1 MIVDRQGR
9 RFRNLRISL
18 TSACNYACTY
28 CVPNGKRLVAAQ
40 DELSAEAMARG
51 VAYLIEAAGIE
62 RLRITGGEPLVS
74 PKLEA
79 FMTAVGQMG
88 LEDISLTTN
97 GQLLAKKLPLL
108 VDAGIRR
115 INVSLDT
122 LDASAFRSIARG
134 GDLATVLDGMDQA
147 SAAGM
152 KIKVNMVPLRGQNLD
167 QVMPLLDYCLERGYE
182 LRFIE
187 LMRMGHLA
195 SDSNAF
201 LQQFVSLQQ
210 LLSLIGERYE
220 YLQADAPVDATA
232 VRYEV
237 PGRGY
242 FGVIANESVPFCR
255 TCSRLRLSST
265 GWLHGCLSSSNRHY
279 VGDLLDKPRHQALP
293 ALQRLAGESL
303 GRQAGSGVLRW
314 CDHHED
320 YRRLIEPHRRNAA
333 RTKPAPTGFA
343 QTLWERL
350 CGDRRLARDEAGSG
364 DDVPELARKLHPTPI
379 RRFSVTGLWREGCV
393 AWFYCWPF
401 WCWVA
406 A

>member
-28 CVPNGKRLVAAQ
+28 CVPDGKRLVAAQ

-74 PKLEA
+74 PKLES

-88 LEDISLTTN
+88 LQDISLTTN

-108 VDAGIRR
+108 VKAGIRR

-122 LDASAFRSIARG
+122 LDPAAFRGIARG

-147 SAAGM
+147 RAAGM

-167 QVMPLLDYCLERGYE
+167 QVMPLLQYCLERGYE

-195 SDSNAF
+195 KDSNAF

-210 LLSLIGERYE
+210 LLGLIGEEYE
-220 YLQADAPVDATA
+220 YLQADAPIDATA
-232 VRYEV
+232 VRYEI
-237 PGRGY
+237 PGLGH

-265 GWLHGCLSSSNRHY
+265 GWLHGCLSSSNRHF

-293 ALQRLAGESL
+293 ALQRLLVKAL
-303 GRQAGSGVLRW
+303 GDKQEVAFSGGAT
-314 CDHHED
+314 
-320 YRRLIEPHRRNAA
+320 IM
-333 RTKPAPTGFA
+333 KIIG
-343 QTLWERL
+343 
-350 CGDRRLARDEAGSG
+350 G
-364 DDVPELARKLHPTPI
+364 
-379 RRFSVTGLWREGCV
+379 
-393 AWFYCWPF
+393 
-401 WCWVA
+401 
-406 A
+406 

>member
-51 VAYLIEAAGIE
+51 VAYLIEAAGID

-74 PKLEA
+74 PKLET
-79 FMTAVGQMG
+79 FMLAVGQMG
-88 LEDISLTTN
+88 LSDISLTTN
-97 GQLLAKKLPLL
+97 GQLLARKLPLL

-122 LDASAFRSIARG
+122 LDAAAFRGIARG

-147 SAAGM
+147 RAAGI

-167 QVMPLLDYCLERGYE
+167 QVMPLLEYCLERGYE

-210 LLSLIGERYE
+210 LLSLIGEHHE

-232 VRYEV
+232 VRYEI
-237 PGRGY
+237 PGHGF

-293 ALQRLAGESL
+293 ALQRLLVKAL
-303 GRQAGSGVLRW
+303 GDKQEVAFSGGATVMK
-314 CDHHED
+314 
-320 YRRLIEPHRRNAA
+320 II
-333 RTKPAPTGFA
+333 G
-343 QTLWERL
+343 
-350 CGDRRLARDEAGSG
+350 G
-364 DDVPELARKLHPTPI
+364 
-379 RRFSVTGLWREGCV
+379 
-393 AWFYCWPF
+393 
-401 WCWVA
+401 
-406 A
+406 

>member
-79 FMTAVGQMG
+79 FMGAVGQMG
-88 LEDISLTTN
+88 LSDISLTTN
-97 GQLLAKKLPLL
+97 GQLLARKL
-108 VDAGIRR
+108 
-115 INVSLDT
+115 
-122 LDASAFRSIARG
+122 
-134 GDLATVLDGMDQA
+134 
-147 SAAGM
+147 
-152 KIKVNMVPLRGQNLD
+152 
-167 QVMPLLDYCLERGYE
+167 PLLDYCLERGYE

-195 SDSNAF
+195 KDSNAF

-210 LLSLIGERYE
+210 LLSLIGEHHE
-220 YLQADAPVDATA
+220 YLQANAPVDATA

-237 PGRGY
+237 PGKGY

-279 VGDLLDKPRHQALP
+279 VGDLLDLPRHQALP
-293 ALQRLAGESL
+293 ALQGLLMKAL
-303 GRQAGSGVLRW
+303 GDKQEVAFSGGAT
-314 CDHHED
+314 
-320 YRRLIEPHRRNAA
+320 IM
-333 RTKPAPTGFA
+333 KIIG
-343 QTLWERL
+343 
-350 CGDRRLARDEAGSG
+350 G
-364 DDVPELARKLHPTPI
+364 
-379 RRFSVTGLWREGCV
+379 
-393 AWFYCWPF
+393 
-401 WCWVA
+401 
-406 A
+406 

>member
-1 MIVDRQGR
+1 
-9 RFRNLRISL
+9 
-18 TSACNYACTY
+18 
-28 CVPNGKRLVAAQ
+28 
-40 DELSAEAMARG
+40 LSAEAMARG

-79 FMTAVGQMG
+79 FMTAVGKMG

-122 LDASAFRSIARG
+122 LDAGAFRSIARG

-147 SAAGM
+147 KAAGL

-167 QVMPLLDYCLERGYE
+167 QVMPLLDYCL
-182 LRFIE
+182 
-187 LMRMGHLA
+187 A
-195 SDSNAF
+195 TDSNAF

-232 VRYEV
+232 VRYEIS
-237 PGRGY
+237 GLGH

-293 ALQRLAGESL
+293 ALQRLLVKAL
-303 GRQAGSGVLRW
+303 GDKQEVAFSGGAT
-314 CDHHED
+314 
-320 YRRLIEPHRRNAA
+320 IM
-333 RTKPAPTGFA
+333 KIIG
-343 QTLWERL
+343 
-350 CGDRRLARDEAGSG
+350 G
-364 DDVPELARKLHPTPI
+364 
-379 RRFSVTGLWREGCV
+379 
-393 AWFYCWPF
+393 
-401 WCWVA
+401 
-406 A
+406 

>member
-9 RFRNLRISL
+9 QFRNLRISL

-74 PKLEA
+74 PKLES
-79 FMTAVGQMG
+79 FMGQVGKMG
-88 LEDISLTTN
+88 LADISLTTN
-97 GQLLAKKLPLL
+97 GQLLARKLPLL
-108 VDAGIRR
+108 IDAGIRR
-115 INVSLDT
+115 LNVSLDT
-122 LDASAFRSIARG
+122 LDPVAFRAIARG
-134 GDLATVLDGMDQA
+134 GDLLTVLDGMTQA
-147 SAAGM
+147 SAAGI
-152 KIKVNMVPLRGQNLD
+152 KIKVNMVPLRGANLD
-167 QVMPLLDYCLERGYE
+167 QVMPMLDYCLERGYE

-195 SDSNAF
+195 SDSNGF

-210 LLSLIGERYE
+210 LLALIGDQYE

-232 VRYEV
+232 VRYQI
-237 PGRGY
+237 PDKGF

-279 VGDLLDKPRHQALP
+279 VGDLLDKPRHEALP
-293 ALQRLAGESL
+293 ALQRLLVRAL
-303 GRQAGSGVLRW
+303 GDKQDVAFSGGATVMK
-314 CDHHED
+314 
-320 YRRLIEPHRRNAA
+320 II
-333 RTKPAPTGFA
+333 G
-343 QTLWERL
+343 
-350 CGDRRLARDEAGSG
+350 G
-364 DDVPELARKLHPTPI
+364 
-379 RRFSVTGLWREGCV
+379 
-393 AWFYCWPF
+393 
-401 WCWVA
+401 
-406 A
+406 